1 MTLLRV
7 AASLPI
13 ACLVFLSAC
22 SDDDECNLG
31 DDLRSRA
38 GKGATNCGHVA
49 LGADPNV
56 VDACVTEAFENDQPF
71 YAEYEAQ
78 GTDSDV
84 VRGIARNAEGTVT
97 FLLWDSDPSGGGGHD
112 PVISGDVCVEP
123 ATLDQ
128 SNSPPVTCDASAPLN
143 RVCE

>member
-1 MTLLRV
+1 MTRLRL
-7 AASLPI
+7 AASLAI
-13 ACLVFLSAC
+13 ACLAFLSAC

-31 DDLRSRA
+31 DEARSRA
-38 GKGATNCGHVA
+38 GTGAIDCGHVA
-49 LGADPNV
+49 LGDDPKT
-56 VDACVTEAFENDQPF
+56 VDDCVTEAFETDQPF
-71 YAEYEAQ
+71 YAEYEAR

-123 ATLDQ
+123 PTLDP
-128 SNSPPVTCDASAPLN
+128 NVSPPVTCPASTPLM